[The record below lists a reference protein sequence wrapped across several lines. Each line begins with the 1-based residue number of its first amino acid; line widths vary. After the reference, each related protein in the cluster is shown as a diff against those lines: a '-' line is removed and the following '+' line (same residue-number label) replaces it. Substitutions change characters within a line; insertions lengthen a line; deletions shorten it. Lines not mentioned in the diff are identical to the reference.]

1 MTTII
6 PSNQYRAPNVRIITY
21 TDVDN
26 VSGGMSQEDWLKNIF
41 RQYRGQ
47 TIEVGKRHRRK
58 KDDNLTD
65 EIITD
70 SQITDIPQTGFNSW
84 WRSFTNVGQFMYPD
98 SEYWIFSGFY
108 NPFGI
113 GNDQAQLIIMS
124 ADKVGQSNYEQFF
137 LDGTTHCVFTPI
149 INWAID
155 LSMNAQSESTKRKY
169 DSKAKKIEKL
179 MNQYKNGVPEKDIPA
194 ICNDLQIGIEIDLP
208 SSILDKNTEYIKH
221 RSQKKPTKIFKF
233 INTRLNHIE
242 LNEITNKE
250 NYEEVS
256 QKQLRNIYD
265 NTSDFKLWK
274 GDRKGE
280 LFQIN
285 TLHKVYKLTEKE
297 GYSKA
302 VRDFEELNNLSQFK
316 IEHNSQKDLSKYLLN
331 NVNRLNALLM
341 NTKYKEGSEEHHTFR
356 EFLEKEELML
366 EEEAQCKKFLS
377 DPTYEKEFPQG
388 YKHRKTAMEIIDYI
402 RSLENMNHIDLRRAY
417 TKGSEC
423 SFYQG
428 YLAKITDFRRCN
440 KIMGLG
446 IYTIYNIKNIPPL
459 LQKLKVLHEN
469 NAYPSPELE
478 YYKSLGITFD
488 IWGGCWGS
496 KTDITFTDAMFEED
510 PATKTKHYCKWY
522 GCLMK
527 LTKKDRYNFNC
538 KDIEF
543 AKLNNIFEKSDIRFN
558 HHKNTGII
566 EYKKD
571 KCRHSAHIASF
582 IHSYARITMI
592 EQLLNFKDISQ
603 IVAVQVDGIF
613 YNGDVEINKLF
624 VKKPGK
630 SIKHIHGYEYVIE
643 VGNFKPKLPKGRTH
657 NLIELHTGAGGA
669 GKTHKNLV
677 DKGLIA
683 PLYVAPSWKLARS
696 KSKEYN
702 IDSSVFHYLITKD
715 PQVWMPNL
723 RNYNTFIIDEI
734 SMLNNEEKN
743 LILKR
748 FKHHKIIFCGDLGYQ
763 LPPVEGYEFSGKGMK
778 LFTHKKN
785 YRCQCEI
792 LAKVL
797 ANCRK
802 LIQQD
807 FIDLVGATD
816 CRKILIDFGFQI
828 HKKEDIDYSV
838 EDLIITKT
846 HNNKDYYTCKYA
858 PYNELEKMKIKTQ
871 NRLQDPKLKFKDKKN
886 LINLL
891 EYCNHFLEQKN
902 KQEYEKYLITKNTRD
917 YSNGEIVIGKK
928 PEGVSSELQHA
939 FTIHSIQGETCKD
952 TLFIDINKIKCLR
965 MLYTALSRSKTFEQ
979 IKIIE

>member
-6 PSNQYRAPNVRIITY
+6 PSSQYRAPNVRIIRY
-21 TDVDN
+21 RDVDG
-26 VSGGMSQEDWLKNIF
+26 VATEETQLGYIKNIM

-47 TIEVGKRHRRK
+47 TIEVGIRYPSASQ
-58 KDDNLTD
+58 T
-65 EIITD
+65 EIISD
-70 SQITDIPQTGFNSW
+70 NQITEVPKTGFNSW
-84 WRSFTNVGQFMYPD
+84 WRIFTQFLFPD
-98 SEYWIFSGFY
+98 SEEWIFGETY
-108 NPFGI
+108 NPMGPPS
-113 GNDQAQLIIMS
+113 NQAQLIIMS
-124 ADKVGQSNYEQFF
+124 ANRVGQSNYEQFF
-137 LDGTTHCVFTPI
+137 LDGTTHCLFTPI
-149 INWAID
+149 MNWAID
-155 LSMNAQSESTKRKY
+155 CSINSKSKSTQKKY
-169 DSKAKKIEKL
+169 DSQINKIQKYINKYSE
-179 MNQYKNGVPEKDIPA
+179 GVPEKDIPA
-194 ICNDLQIGIEIDLP
+194 ICNDLQIGIEIDMP
-208 SSILDKNTEYIKH
+208 SSVLDKNTDFIKH
-221 RSQKKPTKIFKF
+221 RSQKKPRKIFKF

-256 QKQLRNIYD
+256 QDELRNIMD
-265 NTSDFKLWK
+265 NNTDDFKLWK
-274 GDRKGE
+274 GDDYIY
-280 LFQIN
+280 QIN
-285 TLHKVYKLTEKE
+285 TLHKVYKLTEEE

-302 VRDFEELNNLSQFK
+302 VKDFEELNNLSQFK
-316 IEHNSQKDLSKYLLN
+316 IEHNSQKNLSKYLLN
-331 NVNRLNALLM
+331 NVNRLNALVL
-341 NTKYKEGSEEHHTFR
+341 NCKYNECTEEYSIFQ
-356 EFLEKEELML
+356 EYLENEELML
-366 EEEAQCKKFLS
+366 EDEEQYKRNNS
-377 DPTYEKEFPQG
+377 SEK
-388 YKHRKTAMEIIDYI
+388 YRKTFVKGYEDNCMRLEIIDYI
-402 RSLENMNHIDLRRAY
+402 HSLKNLNHIDLSKAY

-428 YLAKITDFRRCN
+428 YLGKITDFRRCN

-496 KTDITFTDAMFEED
+496 KTDITFTPEMFEKEYD
-510 PATKTKHYCKWY
+510 VKHYCKWY

-527 LTKKDRYNFNC
+527 LTKKDRYKFNC

-543 AKLNNIFEKSDIRFN
+543 AKLNNICEGKKCDIRFN
-558 HHKNTGII
+558 QYKGVGII

-571 KCRHSAHIASF
+571 KCKHSSHIASF
-582 IHSYARITMI
+582 IHSYARITML
-592 EQLLNFKDISQ
+592 EQLFNFKDISQ

-613 YNGDVEINKLF
+613 YTGDVEINKLF
-624 VKKPGK
+624 IKKPGK
-630 SIKHIHGYEYVIE
+630 SIKHIHGTEYVINCE
-643 VGNFKPKLPKGRTH
+643 NDKPKLPKGRTH

-669 GKTHKNLV
+669 GKTHNNLI

-702 IDSSVFHYLITKD
+702 INSSVFHYLITKD
-715 PQVWMPNL
+715 PEVWLPNL
-723 RNYNTFIIDEI
+723 RNYNTLIIDEI

-792 LAKVL
+792 LSKVL
-797 ANCRK
+797 VNCRK
-802 LIQQD
+802 LIERD
-807 FIDLVGATD
+807 FIDID
-816 CRKILIDFGFQI
+816 CRKVLIDFGFEI

-846 HNNKDYYTCKYA
+846 HKNKDYYTEKY
-858 PYNELEKMKIKTQ
+858 
-871 NRLQDPKLKFKDKKN
+871 KDK
-886 LINLL
+886 
-891 EYCNHFLEQKN
+891 Q
-902 KQEYEKYLITKNTRD
+902 KYLVKENTRD

-928 PEGVSSELQHA
+928 PEGVFSELQHA

-965 MLYTALSRSKTFEQ
+965 MLYTALSRAKLFSQ

>member
-1 MTTII
+1 MSTII
-6 PSNQYRAPNVRIITY
+6 PANQYRAPNVRIITY
-21 TDVDN
+21 RDVDG
-26 VSGGMSQEDWLKNIF
+26 VATEDTQLNYIRNIM

-47 TIEVGKRHRRK
+47 TIEIGIRYPS
-58 KDDNLTD
+58 LSQT

-70 SQITDIPQTGFNSW
+70 NQITEVPVRGFNSW
-84 WRSFTNVGQFMYPD
+84 WRIFTQFLFPD
-98 SEYWIFSGFY
+98 SEQWIFGEDY
-108 NPFGI
+108 NPMGPPS
-113 GNDQAQLIIMS
+113 NQAQLIIMS
-124 ADKVGQSNYEQFF
+124 ANRVGQSSYEQFF
-137 LDGTTHCVFTPI
+137 LDGASHCVFTPML
-149 INWAID
+149 NWCVD
-155 LSMNAQSESTKRKY
+155 CSLNSNTENTRKKYNA
-169 DSKAKKIEKL
+169 KAKKIEKL
-179 MNQYKNGVPEKDIPA
+179 MHQYNDGVPEKDFPT
-194 ICNDLQIGIEIDLP
+194 ICNQLQIGIEIDTP
-208 SSILDKNTEYIKH
+208 SSVLDKDTEYIKY
-221 RSQKKPTKIFKF
+221 RSQKKPIKTFKF

-256 QKQLRNIYD
+256 QDELQNIYD
-265 NTSDFKLWK
+265 NTDDFKLWK
-274 GDRKGE
+274 GDREGQIY
-280 LFQIN
+280 QIN
-285 TLHKVYKLTEKE
+285 TLHNVYKLTEEE

-302 VRDFEELNNLSQFK
+302 VKDFDELNNLSQFK

-331 NVNRLNALLM
+331 NVNRLNALVL
-341 NTKYKEGSEEHHTFR
+341 NCKYKECTEEYSIFQ
-356 EFLEKEELML
+356 EYLENEEKML
-366 EEEAQCKKFLS
+366 EEEAEYKEQNNCEKYRTTFVKG
-377 DPTYEKEFPQG
+377 YEDNCM
-388 YKHRKTAMEIIDYI
+388 RLEIINYI
-402 RSLENMNHIDLRRAY
+402 HSLKNLNHIDLKSAF

-428 YLAKITDFRRCN
+428 YLGKITDFRRCN

-527 LTKKDRYNFNC
+527 LTKKDRYNFDC
-538 KDIEF
+538 KNIEF
-543 AKLNNIFEKSDIRFN
+543 AKLNNISENSDIRYN
-558 HHKNTGII
+558 QYKGTGII

-582 IHSYARITMI
+582 IHSYARITML

-613 YNGDVEINKLF
+613 YTGDVEINKLF
-624 VKKPGK
+624 IKKPGK
-630 SIKHIHGYEYVIE
+630 SIKHIHGSEYVIDCE
-643 VGNFKPKLPKGRTH
+643 NDKPKLSKGRKF
-657 NLIELHTGAGGA
+657 NQVELHTGPGGA
-669 GKTHKNLV
+669 GKTHNNLI
-677 DKGLIA
+677 DKGLVA

-696 KSKEYN
+696 KAQEYN

-715 PQVWMPNL
+715 PEVWKPNL

-763 LPPVEGYEFSGKGMK
+763 LPPVEGYEFSGKGLP
-778 LFTHKKN
+778 LFKHKKN
-785 YRCQCEI
+785 YRCQCKK

-797 ANCRK
+797 VNCRK
-802 LIQQD
+802 LIEQD
-807 FIDLVGATD
+807 LIDID
-816 CRKILIDFGFQI
+816 CRKILIDFGFEI
-828 HKKEDIDYSV
+828 HKKEDIEYSV
-838 EDLIITKT
+838 DDLIITKT
-846 HNNKDYYTCKYA
+846 HKNKDYYTEKY
-858 PYNELEKMKIKTQ
+858 
-871 NRLQDPKLKFKDKKN
+871 KDK
-886 LINLL
+886 
-891 EYCNHFLEQKN
+891 Q
-902 KQEYEKYLITKNTRD
+902 KYLVKENTRD

-928 PEGVSSELQHA
+928 PEGVFSELQHA

-965 MLYTALSRSKTFEQ
+965 MLYTALSRAKLFSQ

>member
-1 MTTII
+1 MSTII
-6 PSNQYRAPNVRIITY
+6 PANQYRAPNVRIITY
-21 TDVDN
+21 RDVDG
-26 VSGGMSQEDWLKNIF
+26 VATEDTQLNYIRNIM

-47 TIEVGKRHRRK
+47 TIEIGIRYPS
-58 KDDNLTD
+58 LSQT

-70 SQITDIPQTGFNSW
+70 NQITEVPVRGFNSW
-84 WRSFTNVGQFMYPD
+84 WRIFTQFLFPD
-98 SEYWIFSGFY
+98 SEQWIFGEDY
-108 NPFGI
+108 NPMGPPS
-113 GNDQAQLIIMS
+113 NQAQLIIMS
-124 ADKVGQSNYEQFF
+124 ANRVGQSSYEQFF
-137 LDGTTHCVFTPI
+137 LDGASHCVFTPML
-149 INWAID
+149 NWCVD
-155 LSMNAQSESTKRKY
+155 CSLNSNTENTRKKYNA
-169 DSKAKKIEKL
+169 KAKKIEKL
-179 MNQYKNGVPEKDIPA
+179 MHQYNDGVPEKDFPT
-194 ICNDLQIGIEIDLP
+194 ICNQLQIGIEIDTP
-208 SSILDKNTEYIKH
+208 SSVLDKDTEYIKY
-221 RSQKKPTKIFKF
+221 RSQKKPIKTFKF

-256 QKQLRNIYD
+256 QDELQNIYD
-265 NTSDFKLWK
+265 NTDDFKLWK
-274 GDRKGE
+274 GDREGQIY
-280 LFQIN
+280 QIN
-285 TLHKVYKLTEKE
+285 TLHNVYKLTEEE

-302 VRDFEELNNLSQFK
+302 VKDFDELNNLSQFK

-331 NVNRLNALLM
+331 NVNRLNALVL
-341 NTKYKEGSEEHHTFR
+341 NCKYKECTEEYSIFQ
-356 EFLEKEELML
+356 EYLENEEKML
-366 EEEAQCKKFLS
+366 EEEAEYKEQNNCEKYRTTFVKG
-377 DPTYEKEFPQG
+377 YEDNCM
-388 YKHRKTAMEIIDYI
+388 RLEIINYI
-402 RSLENMNHIDLRRAY
+402 HSLKNLNHIDLKSAF

-428 YLAKITDFRRCN
+428 YLGKITDFRRCN

-527 LTKKDRYNFNC
+527 LTKKDRYNFDC
-538 KDIEF
+538 KNIEF
-543 AKLNNIFEKSDIRFN
+543 AKLNNISENSDIRYN
-558 HHKNTGII
+558 QYKGTGII

-582 IHSYARITMI
+582 IHSYARITML

-613 YNGDVEINKLF
+613 YTGDVEINKLF
-624 VKKPGK
+624 IKKPGK
-630 SIKHIHGYEYVIE
+630 SIKHIHGSEYVIDCE
-643 VGNFKPKLPKGRTH
+643 NDKPKLSKGRKF
-657 NLIELHTGAGGA
+657 NQVELHTGPGGA
-669 GKTHKNLV
+669 GKTHNNLI
-677 DKGLIA
+677 DKGLVA

-696 KSKEYN
+696 KAQEYN

-715 PQVWMPNL
+715 PEVWKPNL

-763 LPPVEGYEFSGKGMK
+763 LPPVEGYEFSGKGLP
-778 LFTHKKN
+778 LFKHKKN
-785 YRCQCEI
+785 YRCQCKK

-797 ANCRK
+797 VNCRK
-802 LIQQD
+802 LIEQD
-807 FIDLVGATD
+807 LIDID
-816 CRKILIDFGFQI
+816 CRKILIDFGFEI
-828 HKKEDIDYSV
+828 HKKEDIEYSV
-838 EDLIITKT
+838 DDLIITKT
-846 HNNKDYYTCKYA
+846 HKNKDYYTEKY
-858 PYNELEKMKIKTQ
+858 
-871 NRLQDPKLKFKDKKN
+871 KDK
-886 LINLL
+886 
-891 EYCNHFLEQKN
+891 Q
-902 KQEYEKYLITKNTRD
+902 KYLVKENTRD
-917 YSNGEIVIGKK
+917 YSNGQIVIGEK
-928 PEGVSSELQHA
+928 PEGVDSVLQHA

-952 TLFIDINKIKCLR
+952 TLFIDINRINCLR
-965 MLYTALSRSKTFEQ
+965 MLYTALSRAKLFSQ